1 MGVLQ
6 SIVEGTTKSIVEGT
20 AKSFFSGSSANK
32 KKKIINAFTRESQG
46 YSDWRPS
53 WLRRFGEASQV
64 ARNAKAIVTGNN
76 PLGSVG
82 ALHNA
87 AVGIKTTKAGQ
98 IGTAAVATAAV
109 AASTQAILHG
119 TSFGRQIAHG
129 QKQIERMKERNREK
143 RGVKELPK
151 EPIVPKGEFAP
162 LLGNFMKTILLENV
176 TREKFIEQLID
187 GINEMA
193 QYNNRDD
200 KKIDISLRDIF
211 KDLREELNN
220 ISFTKKI
227 NNFKA
232 LEKKK
237 NESIKYLK
245 EILSSDKPNK
255 KGNNET
261 GNNETSVLYDKILKF
276 IEKNKI
282 GNAELKEIEEIKK
295 GINKEFPEEKN
306 DNKDDDNVSKK
317 FSEFVNCVRKENFL
331 NEVHEIIK
339 KPDFIKNKEA
349 RKELVIKLAKLGKNY
364 LLKEESITPA
374 RVFIELNLTSFIE
387 KINQEIKIIND
398 RIRQALNT
406 TININP
412 ENSNIIKKIGGI
424 IYSHKSFEE
433 ILRTLFNLVKVNEDL
448 NQRKLDIIEIKKLC
462 VILSHIN
469 MLDTKNYDK
478 EVKNNNARKLEVCSF
493 INGLYDIYRKTAQE
507 QMDIK
512 EKETEELYKPKTG
525 SVFAPTGKPPPKK
538 IPKEIPKKIIGI
550 AVDRE
555 IENPASRMRIEIE
568 TLNMDELLSKFNI
581 LLKPLYE
588 KYKGSENVRQISGIV
603 PPSIVENSINYK
615 FLLEIFPIFINE
627 ILKLDK
633 TLQKELMKPDFDIDI
648 IDLFENITQLK
659 VMIVDILQEKGKG
672 NFTNFNKYVANLKE
686 KHSFFKKFINS
697 DIKWY
702 KEDTIF
708 LKKEKL
714 TSKID
719 DKIVSLISIINKIT
733 KTYFPEHKDISRNDA
748 DLLNKL
754 RKIVDDFNKK
764 AESFNIKNKNNENKN
779 NQNVIEYLQKLK
791 RIKTIIDV
799 LITRILPSNYN
810 QIRYDVKSSVI
821 DKDIKENLDK
831 YLSKNPIN
839 GNLKNE
845 NNKTNEELKTELNQ
859 LLIEMYKKFLPKEK
873 IPQMGNT
880 SKEVVYLKS
889 NLKPINTIN
898 RVENIKPKNN
908 ANPVANL
915 KQINTSN
922 PVANLKPEVKIV
934 NPINT
939 TNPEDKTVN
948 PGSNIKQEDKT
959 VNPINTVAN
968 IKQINTTNPGGNL
981 GIIAGG
987 SRKKINK

>member
-32 KKKIINAFTRESQG
+32 KNTIINAFTRESQG

-87 AVGIKTTKAGQ
+87 AVDIKTTKAGQ

-187 GINEMA
+187 GINEMEK
-193 QYNNRDD
+193 YDNRDD

-255 KGNNET
+255 K

-349 RKELVIKLAKLGKNY
+349 REELVIKLAKLGKNY

-538 IPKEIPKKIIGI
+538 IPKKINEI
-550 AVDRE
+550 AVDLE
-555 IENPASRMRIEIE
+555 IEKPASRMRIEIE

-633 TLQKELMKPDFDIDI
+633 ALQKELMKPDFDIDI

-779 NQNVIEYLQKLK
+779 NQNIIEYLQKLK

-821 DKDIKENLDK
+821 NEDIKENLDK
-831 YLSKNPIN
+831 YLSKNTKN

-845 NNKTNEELKTELNQ
+845 NNKSNEELKTELNQ

-880 SKEVVYLKS
+880 SKEVVYLNS
-889 NLKPINTIN
+889 DLKPINTTN
-898 RVENIKPKNN
+898 RVENLKPKNN

-915 KQINTSN
+915 KQ
-922 PVANLKPEVKIV
+922 
-934 NPINT
+934 INT

-948 PGSNIKQEDKT
+948 PGSNIKQEVKT
-959 VNPINTVAN
+959 FNPINTTNPEVKTFNPINTTNPVAN
-968 IKQINTTNPGGNL
+968 IKQINTTNQGRNL
-981 GIIAGG
+981 GISTGG